1 MSTKFLALGGFYQL
15 LFLYLEPI
23 STMFPALMAWVFPGA
38 AWFHHQLIPSPAP
51 VPSSPLEARTHM
63 MVWQLGN
70 CYLLLGLISS
80 LVFRAAR
87 DSLPHDPVAQE
98 RIVGSLLAA
107 LAIADFRFVI
117 FLHLT
122 FSSIGATFAGLPAD
136 IRYAPLAWNPM
147 THGNISIVVVLFS
160 VRTAW
165 FLGIGRTPYY
175 YFTHKKTA

>member
-1 MSTKFLALGGFYQL
+1 MAKFQALQGFYQL

-38 AWFHHQLIPSPAP
+38 AWFHHQLIPSSSP
-51 VPSSPLEARTHM
+51 VPSQGLDPRTHM

-87 DSLPHDPVAQE
+87 DTLQNEPVAQE

-107 LAIADFRFVI
+107 LAIADI
-117 FLHLT
+117 TH
-122 FSSIGATFAGLPAD
+122 IGATLAGLPPA
-136 IRYAPLAWNPM
+136 IRYAPLAWNSM
-147 THGNISIVVVLFS
+147 THGNISIVVFLFS
-160 VRTAW
+160 ARCAW
-165 FLGIGRTPYY
+165 YLGIGRTPYY
-175 YFTHKKTA
+175 FFTHKKTV

>member
-1 MSTKFLALGGFYQL
+1 MSNFLALSGFYQL

-23 STMFPALMAWVFPGA
+23 STIFPALMSWTFPGA
-38 AWFHHQLIPSPAP
+38 EWFHHQLIPSSAP
-51 VPSSPLEARTHM
+51 VPTGPLDARTHM

-87 DSLPHDPVAQE
+87 DSLQKDPVAQE

-107 LAIADFRFVI
+107 LAIADI
-117 FLHLT
+117 TH
-122 FSSIGATFAGLPAD
+122 IAATFAGLPAD

-160 VRTAW
+160 VRMAW
-165 FLGIGRTPYY
+165 FMGMGRTQY
-175 YFTHKKTA
+175 YFLTHKKTV